1 LDNKNGR
8 MDHFLKENGNKIT
21 LNKEFLPFL
30 MEIFIMVNSYLI
42 KRVEMVYIIKKKGSY
57 MKENLTRIIFMVKEL
72 WYMKYIFY
80 DISFINMIFLF
91 FSNFKME
98 AFIKV
103 NSIREKSKNILL
115 NVLSRYIYSI

>member
-1 LDNKNGR
+1 

-42 KRVEMVYIIKKKGSY
+42 KRVEMEYIIKKKGLY

-72 WYMKYIFY
+72 WYMNYI
-80 DISFINMIFLF
+80 
-91 FSNFKME
+91 
-98 AFIKV
+98 
-103 NSIREKSKNILL
+103 
-115 NVLSRYIYSI
+115 